1 MRLQPADEGVHAVG
15 TTANWNESRYVDFFD
30 SRQRV
35 GGWFRIGNRP
45 NEGYAEMSV
54 CVYLPSGSVAFMF
67 GRPEITGNGLIAG
80 GQEWAIVTPFV
91 ETRVRYRGEVL
102 VLRDPWVL
110 VDPKQAF
117 ESTDRLPCEVDL
129 TSHACGLASVM
140 GADQS
145 HIDRIFLPGQADV
158 HYQHLV
164 RTVGAV
170 RVGDE
175 HWDVDGRGGKDHSW
189 GPRNWHAK
197 IYLRWLIGAADHDH
211 GFMLVRAVGPTK
223 QTRSGFVWDDGN
235 FRLVDDFEMHNVYE
249 GPPHYQLRRVEVTM
263 WSGEDRWSATGVP
276 VAWLPLRH
284 RQADATGALAT
295 LRIVKSPTDWAFDDG
310 RTGVG
315 MCEYHDLL
323 DDGVPVGMHD

>member
-170 RVGDE
+170 RVRAGEEVSCPHRLPPQSGSSRTDCPS
-175 HWDVDGRGGKDHSW
+175 D
-189 GPRNWHAK
+189 PRRHA
-197 IYLRWLIGAADHDH
+197 RRD
-211 GFMLVRAVGPTK
+211 VRATM
-223 QTRSGFVWDDGN
+223 TDGN
-235 FRLVDDFEMHNVYE
+235 ASSL
-249 GPPHYQLRRVEVTM
+249 
-263 WSGEDRWSATGVP
+263 
-276 VAWLPLRH
+276 
-284 RQADATGALAT
+284 
-295 LRIVKSPTDWAFDDG
+295 
-310 RTGVG
+310 
-315 MCEYHDLL
+315 
-323 DDGVPVGMHD
+323 